1 MVFACEQQARVFE
14 DLTEELQSEEALKA
28 SLDLIDLRDRAGW
41 TGANENA
48 AWIQAKQLALIADAT
63 LERPGTKIREINSA
77 GTCLIIG
84 KDDSVLPFAE
94 TLGQELAVTC
104 VLGVAPKR
112 VNPSTSYDLAVG
124 QLRSLSGG
132 SRSVRRDLRELLDTG
147 RNRAWGDPVHNPER
161 RGYFSM

>member
-1 MVFACEQQARVFE
+1 MHRPALRNDLDVAVAALTEREQVVFACEQQARVFE

-28 SLDLIDLRDRAGW
+28 SIDLIDLRDRAGW

-48 AWIQAKQLALIADAT
+48 TLVQAKQLALIADAT

-84 KDDSVLPFAE
+84 KDDSQCCRSRRRS
-94 TLGQELAVTC
+94 GQELAVTC

-112 VNPSTSYDLAVG
+112 VNHLHK
-124 QLRSLSGG
+124 LRPGCGSSSLVVWG
-132 SRSVRRDLRELLDTG
+132 SRSV
-147 RNRAWGDPVHNPER
+147 
-161 RGYFSM
+161 

>member
-1 MVFACEQQARVFE
+1 MKTNKTLVLCSCDKSISYDPDKFKPQGFDDVICTDQLCGNDLDVAVAALTEREQVVFACEQQARVFE

-48 AWIQAKQLALIADAT
+48 TWVQAKQLALIADAT

-104 VLGVAPKR
+104 VLG
-112 VNPSTSYDLAVG
+112 
-124 QLRSLSGG
+124 
-132 SRSVRRDLRELLDTG
+132 
-147 RNRAWGDPVHNPER
+147 
-161 RGYFSM
+161 